1 MTTEFSKEWLDNNG
15 TTVRAGG
22 NAPILLNGSSSA
34 WLVRSGKVDIFSVGL
49 QDGVPSGKRD
59 HLARMEVG
67 AIIFGSGDSIDCGD
81 RGLLAVGTPDTELIR
96 LPLSS
101 LREAAAHPEYGPV
114 IIRKIEGWVSNLSA
128 GIARRVPPKFFQ
140 RIEPE
145 KELVLAELRS
155 VRPSASVVWVR
166 HLEGTSRFLG
176 LNGLA
181 LMPEDDRGFFP
192 LSSKA
197 WLETDGEV
205 RMEALSSSR
214 WLESDL
220 VWKGLDFFFRFVLEA
235 ARLGEENS
243 LEQTVERIKLRAK
256 EESQAEEGAAFR
268 LASLLSDGKDGK
280 AGKGWGVSSAIVR
293 DPLTAACKLVAEAS
307 GVRVTSLPPSGESKI
322 IDKNKLEEIASSLRM
337 RFRQVML
344 NGEWWQ
350 QELGPLLGSIEES
363 GQPVA
368 ILPSSGGGYTIVDP
382 VEGKSTTVAAETVGV
397 LSPFG
402 YSFYRSFP
410 DRPLELSDIIKLG
423 TSGSRKDI
431 IRTVLMGILG
441 GCIGVMTPM
450 LMGHVFDAVI
460 PEGSR
465 FQLLQVALTLVVVA
479 LTMAAFQIVRSIAL
493 IRIEGRMNTS
503 IQAAVVDRLLNMP
516 VPFFRE
522 YTAGD
527 LALRVGGINAI
538 RQLISGAVVLA
549 VMNGIFSL
557 FNLGLLFFYQIKLA
571 LIASALACAG
581 LGFGA
586 ASALMSVRHTR
597 ESLRLDGKLS
607 GMVLQFISGISK
619 LRVAGAE
626 VFAFSA
632 WADQFAEKKQADL
645 RTGSF
650 LNREMVFNS
659 VFPVVCSMLI
669 FLSTSIFM
677 KDDVTAG
684 KTPLSTG
691 DFLAFNAAF
700 TAFLTAMAQMTLSF
714 FSALSAVPLYERAL
728 PILQGTPELDA
739 KKADP
744 GELQG
749 DVEIGHV
756 IFRYIKD
763 GPPVL
768 DDLSIKMKPG
778 EFVAIVGP
786 SGSGKSTLLRLLLG
800 FERPEKGAVYY
811 DGKDLGEMDVQ
822 AVRRQIGVVLQS
834 SRISTGS
841 IFVNIVG
848 SLNLTINDAWEAARM
863 AGFDKD
869 IEQMPMQMHTV
880 ISEGGGTLSGGQR
893 QRLLIARALIKKP
906 RIIFFDEA
914 TSALDNQTQS
924 IVSQSLQGLNATKVV
939 IAHRLSTIMNADRII
954 VLQSGKV
961 AEEGNYRELMEKD
974 GLFAALAKRQLV

>member
-1 MTTEFSKEWLDNNG
+1 MTTEFSKEWLDKNG

-22 NAPILLNGSSSA
+22 NAPVLLNGSSCA
-34 WLVRSGKVDIFSVGL
+34 WLVRLGKVDIFSVGL
-49 QDGVPSGKRD
+49 QAGIPSGKRD
-59 HLARMEVG
+59 HLARMEAG
-67 AIIFGSGDSIDCGD
+67 AIIFGSGESLDCGD

-96 LPLSS
+96 LSLSS
-101 LREAAAHPEYGPV
+101 LREAAAHTEYGPL
-114 IIRKIEGWVSNLSA
+114 IIRKIEGWVSNLSE

-145 KELVLAELRS
+145 KELVLVESRS

-176 LNGLA
+176 LSGLV

-205 RMEALSSSR
+205 RMEALSSTR
-214 WLESDL
+214 WLESGPAG
-220 VWKGLDFFFRFVLEA
+220 KGLDFFFRFVLEA

-256 EESQAEEGAAFR
+256 EEAQAEEGAALR
-268 LASLLSDGKDGK
+268 LASLLS
-280 AGKGWGVSSAIVR
+280 AGKKWSVSSAIVR
-293 DPLTAACKLVAEAS
+293 DPLSAACKLVAEAS
-307 GVRVTSLPPSGESKI
+307 GVRVTALPPSGESKI
-322 IDKNKLEEIASSLRM
+322 IDKNKLEEIASSLRL

-344 NGEWWQ
+344 NGQWWQ

-363 GQPVA
+363 GRPVA
-368 ILPSSGGGYTIVDP
+368 ILPSSGGGYTMADP
-382 VEGKSTTVAAETVGV
+382 VEGKQTPVSAETVGV

-423 TSGSRKDI
+423 ASGSRKDI

-538 RQLISGAVVLA
+538 RQVISGAVVLA

-586 ASALMSVRHTR
+586 VSALMSVRYTR

-645 RTGSF
+645 KTGSF

-659 VFPVVCSMLI
+659 TFPVVCSMLI

-677 KDDVTAG
+677 KDDMTAG

-714 FSALSAVPLYERAL
+714 FAALSAVPLYERAL
-728 PILQGTPELDA
+728 PILQGVPELDA

-756 IFRYIKD
+756 IFRYIQD

-768 DDLSIKMKPG
+768 NDLSIKMKPG

-961 AEEGNYRELMEKD
+961 AEEGSYRELMEKG